1 MLRGSVATARAGTP
15 VRRLLPRTA
24 RAYTG
29 AMFANA
35 PFAARTLVLAAC
47 AACVALATAW
57 AARAEVRDIH
67 FVRAGSELGLA
78 QNTITALAQD
88 ADGFVWVGTQGGLS
102 RYDGQRFVSFREQPG
117 DANSL
122 QDNFVTAL
130 AADAKDGLWIGTR
143 AGYVSRLDLGDGR
156 FHRYPR
162 AGANIPRVEALLP
175 AGGATWIGTSA
186 GLDRLDPAS
195 GRITRILALPA
206 QGGDNGAQGLAR
218 DRRGDVWYA
227 NRAGLFRVGADAR
240 ALRIGPALR
249 LSALRIDRAGRMWA
263 GGDGGL
269 YLLRNGD
276 SLQRVWPQA
285 DAQAPSRVRAIAEAP
300 DGSLWLSIADAGLRR
315 FDPQTGAA
323 RALRQDERDPAG
335 LPEDVV
341 NALMIDRS
349 GLLWVGT
356 QFSGLAIA
364 ASRGAPFPWIDLR
377 SPDMA
382 VHGPVASGSV
392 RAIAQGPLGFLWIG
406 TDDGRLL
413 RVDADGTAQ
422 DMTGLLA
429 SAGFDAASARIT
441 GIARTADGM
450 LWLGTQAG
458 LFELDPRQLSLQAVD
473 VPGFARLALR
483 SLAPAR
489 DGGLWLGSERDGLIH
504 FDTHGGAPRQYLLH
518 DGHAADAAQPAVH
531 ALLETGD
538 GLLWLGSNHGL
549 EMLDP
554 RSGRHRAFHDQPG
567 QADGLGSDL
576 VRALARDGKGRLW
589 VGTNAGLV
597 LVAHG
602 ADGGLRFASK
612 PLVSAT
618 GNTPSAVYSL
628 ATDARGMLWIGTN
641 QGLLRLD
648 PGDGDA
654 LTAYGRADGL
664 QDLEFNGGAVAR
676 LDDGRLAFGGIRG
689 LNVFDPA
696 RVPRDMEQPPRLL
709 AVGIGERAGTDM
721 SIAWNPNRIE
731 LPPSAGLLRLRV
743 GALDYLD
750 AERVRYRHRI
760 PGVDAQWIDNGNS
773 PDITYTL
780 LPAGDHV
787 LEVQASNR
795 DGSWNPNS
803 LQVPIHVQAP
813 WWRHPLALLAYALLA
828 AIASLFAWT
837 RWQRH
842 RQREQRF
849 YRELHER
856 EERLKLALWASGEQ
870 FWDYDLE
877 RRQLLR
883 LQPDEHSDPET
894 PLEIRID
901 DEHQIHPDD
910 LPQVLDHLR
919 EHLRGLTP
927 LFQSEHR
934 VRTAQGWTWV
944 RARGRAV
951 ERDADG
957 RVLHI
962 AGTARNI
969 TRLRQVDRERQI
981 AAEVLRSMNE
991 AVSVLDRD
999 FRFISINP
1007 AFTRMTGYS
1016 EAEVIGRGAEILN
1029 TSQHEPEFYLAMRQH
1044 LAEHGSWSGEM
1055 WQIRKDGEEF
1065 LCIVEAIAI
1074 RDAGG
1079 QPQFFVGVISD
1090 ITHRKRAEQELRYLA
1105 NFDTLTN
1112 LPNRTLLAER
1122 LSRAIVRARR
1132 QGGRIAVL
1140 FLDLDRFKDVND
1152 SLGHAAGDRILRAAA
1167 LRLQRTIGEQH
1178 TVARLGG
1185 DEFTVVLENLVGPD
1199 DADRSAR
1206 EIIMAFEAPLQ
1217 LDDLQEIS
1225 ISPSIGISLYPD
1237 HAQVPTDLLK
1247 HADTAMYQAKAA
1259 GRRTFV
1265 RYDEQMDEAV
1275 RRRATI
1281 ASALRKVLDRD
1292 ELRVVYQPRMSVR
1305 DSRIVGVEALLR
1317 WTSAEHGEIPPT
1329 TFIPLAEETG
1339 MIMEIGEWVLREAC
1353 LALQRWRQHGGL
1365 EHVSMAVNVSALQLS
1380 RGDLPAVVERVLA
1393 ESRLPAE
1400 RLELELTE
1408 SVIMAGTDHTTRRL
1422 EAFRKLGV
1430 SLAVDDFGTGY
1441 SSLAYLKRLP
1451 ITTLKIDK
1459 EFVSDV
1465 IRDPDD
1471 AAITTTV
1478 IAMAHAMELNVVA
1491 EGVESEAQLRFLRDH
1506 GCDEIQGYWLSP
1518 PLEAQRCL
1526 AFLRNW
1532 SPAAP
1537 GRAQAAP

>member
-1 MLRGSVATARAGTP
+1 MSAK
-15 VRRLLPRTA
+15 
-24 RAYTG
+24 
-29 AMFANA
+29 A
-35 PFAARTLVLAAC
+35 PSAARILVLAAC
-47 AACVALATAW
+47 AACVALAAAW
-57 AARAEVRDIH
+57 PARAAVRDIY

-78 QNTITALAQD
+78 QSTVTALAQD

-102 RYDGQRFVSFREQPG
+102 RYDGQRFVSFHEV
-117 DANSL
+117 ANDPASL

-130 AADAKDGLWIGTR
+130 AVDSDRGLWVGTR
-143 AGYVSRLDLGDGR
+143 SEYVARLDLGSGR
-156 FHRYPR
+156 FRRYPPK
-162 AGANIPRVEALLP
+162 GTNLPRVEALLP
-175 AGGATWIGTSA
+175 ATDAVWVGTSA
-186 GLDRLDPAS
+186 GLDRLDPRS
-195 GRITRILALPA
+195 GRVSHVLALSG
-206 QGGDNGAQGLAR
+206 QDVESGFQGLVR
-218 DRRGDVWYA
+218 DRHGDVWYA
-227 NRAGLFRVGADAR
+227 NRAGLFRIGADGR
-240 ALRIGPALR
+240 AMRVGPAQAM
-249 LSALRIDRAGRMWA
+249 LSLRIDRAGRTWA

-276 SLQRVWPQA
+276 SLQQVWPRAA
-285 DAQAPSRVRAIAEAP
+285 DATNATRVQSIAEGP
-300 DGSLWLSIADAGLRR
+300 DGSLWLSIAGTGLRR
-315 FDPQTGAA
+315 FDPQTGGAT
-323 RALRQDERDPAG
+323 ALRQDERDPAG
-335 LPEDVV
+335 LPEDMV
-341 NALMIDRS
+341 NALMVDRS

-364 ASRGAPFPWIDLR
+364 DSHGAPFPYVDLR
-377 SPDMA
+377 LATASTRA
-382 VHGPVASGSV
+382 PVASGSV
-392 RAIAQGPLGFLWIG
+392 RSIGQDDNGFLWIG

-413 RVDADGTAQ
+413 RMDASFNLEDLS
-422 DMTGLLA
+422 GLLE
-429 SAGFDAASARIT
+429 SVAGETLSRRIT
-441 GIARTADGM
+441 AIARTSDGK
-450 LWLGTQAG
+450 LWLGTMSG
-458 LFELDPRQLSLQAVD
+458 LFVLDPRLPSLHAVD
-473 VPGFARLALR
+473 VAGFPRLALR
-483 SLAPAR
+483 SLEPAR
-489 DGGLWLGSERDGLIH
+489 DGGLWLGSDHDGLIH
-504 FDTHGGAPRQYLLH
+504 FDPFGGAPRRIPLH
-518 DGHAADAAQPAVH
+518 GAHASGATAQPAVH
-531 ALLETGD
+531 ALLEARDGTLWIGTG
-538 GLLWLGSNHGL
+538 HGL
-549 EMLDP
+549 ESFDP
-554 RSGRHRAFHDQPG
+554 RSGRQRAFHDRPG
-567 QADGLGSDL
+567 QADSLGDDL
-576 VRALARDGKGRLW
+576 VRTLAEDDRGRLW
-589 VGTNAGLV
+589 IGTNAGLV
-597 LVAHG
+597 LASRQHG
-602 ADGGLRFASK
+602 GDVRFAPI
-612 PLVSAT
+612 PLALSPASP
-618 GNTPSAVYSL
+618 NSVYSL
-628 ATDARGMLWIGTN
+628 VADARGMLWIGTN
-641 QGLLRLD
+641 RGLLHLD
-648 PGDGDA
+648 ADRGSQ
-654 LTAYGRADGL
+654 TSYGRADGL
-664 QDLEFNGGAVAR
+664 QDLEFNGGAALR
-676 LDDGRLAFGGIRG
+676 LADGRLAFGGIRG
-689 LNVFDPA
+689 LNVFDPQRA
-696 RVPRDMEQPPRLL
+696 TRGLAQPPRLL
-709 AVGIGERAGTDM
+709 EVGIGERAGADM
-721 SIAWNPNRIE
+721 AVAWNPKAIE
-731 LPPSAGLLRLRV
+731 FAQSAGLLRLRV
-743 GALDYLD
+743 GALDYID
-750 AERVRYRHRI
+750 AGRVRYRHRI
-760 PGVDAQWIDNGNS
+760 EGVDSQWIDNGNN

-780 LPAGDHV
+780 LPSGNHV

-795 DGSWNPNS
+795 DGSWNEQT

-813 WWRHPLALLAYALLA
+813 WWRRPLALFAYALLA
-828 AIASLFAWT
+828 ALALLLSGL
-837 RWQRH
+837 RWKRQ

-877 RRQLLR
+877 RKRLLR
-883 LQPDEHSDPET
+883 LQPDDHSDPET
-894 PLEIRID
+894 PLEIRVD
-901 DEHQIHPDD
+901 QEHSVHPDD
-910 LPQVLDHLR
+910 LPQVLERLR
-919 EHLRGLTP
+919 EHLRGETP

-934 VRTAQGWTWV
+934 VRTTHGWTWV

-951 ERDADG
+951 ERDPDG

-969 TRLRQVDRERQI
+969 TRSRQVDRERQI

-1029 TSQHEPEFYLAMRQH
+1029 TSQHEPEFYLAMRRH
-1044 LAEHGSWSGEM
+1044 LADHGSWSGEM
-1055 WQIRKDGEEF
+1055 WQMRKDGEEF
-1065 LCIVEAIAI
+1065 LCLVEANAI
-1074 RDAGG
+1074 RDANGR
-1079 QPQFFVGVISD
+1079 PQFFIGVISD

-1132 QGGRIAVL
+1132 QDGRIAVL

-1185 DEFTVVLENLVGPD
+1185 DEFTVVLENLAGPD
-1199 DADRSAR
+1199 DADRAAR

-1217 LDDLQEIS
+1217 IDDLQEIS

-1265 RYDEQMDEAV
+1265 RYDVQMDEAV

-1281 ASALRKVLDRD
+1281 ASALRKVLDRE
-1292 ELRVVYQPRMSVR
+1292 ELRLVYQPRMSVH
-1305 DSRIVGVEALLR
+1305 DSSLVGVEALLR
-1317 WTSAEHGEIPPT
+1317 WTSPEHGEIPPT
-1329 TFIPLAEETG
+1329 TFIPLAEESG
-1339 MIMEIGEWVLREAC
+1339 MILEIGEWALREAC

-1365 EHVSMAVNVSALQLS
+1365 EGISMAVNVSALQLS

-1408 SVIMAGTDHTTRRL
+1408 SVIMAGTEHTLHRL
-1422 EAFRKLGV
+1422 QAFRELGV

-1459 EFVSDV
+1459 EFVRD
-1465 IRDPDD
+1465 ITHDPDD

-1491 EGVESEAQLRFLRDH
+1491 EGVETEAQLRFLREH

-1532 SPAAP
+1532 SPAAAS
-1537 GRAQAAP
+1537 GQAQAAP